1 MPRVKKNRQASRESV
16 PHSDMGEKRPAFK
29 KTILDFVLVPI
40 YDAGQKTN
48 IKISRNS

>member
-1 MPRVKKNRQASRESV
+1 MPRVKENRHASRESV

-48 IKISRNS
+48 IKISQNS